1 MVSHAVVSA
10 AIAGSV
16 LSIIA
21 TSLVFGIT
29 VSCLIARKK
38 RQKDSF
44 TSSASVIPPVEQSSA
59 ADVEY
64 DVPLD
69 LPELRSQHFDTQ
81 DNVAYVKRMSQ
92 A

>member
-21 TSLVFGIT
+21 TSLIFGIT
-29 VSCLIARKK
+29 ASCLIARKK

-44 TSSASVIPPVEQSSA
+44 TSAGVNPPVEQSSA

-69 LPELRSQHFDTQ
+69 LPELRSQHIDTQ
-81 DNVAYVKRMSQ
+81 DNVAYGKRMSQ

>member
-16 LSIIA
+16 LC
-21 TSLVFGIT
+21 TSLILGIT
-29 VSCLIARKK
+29 ASCQIANKR
-38 RQKDSF
+38 RQKHSF
-44 TSSASVIPPVEQSSA
+44 TSAVVNPPVEQSSTT
-59 ADVEY
+59 DVEY

-69 LPELRSQHFDTQ
+69 LPELRSQHIDTQ

>member
-1 MVSHAVVSA
+1 MVSHTVVA

-16 LSIIA
+16 LYIIA
-21 TSLVFGIT
+21 TSLIFGIT
-29 VSCLIARKK
+29 ASCLIARKK

-44 TSSASVIPPVEQSSA
+44 TSAGVNPPVEQSSA

-69 LPELRSQHFDTQ
+69 LPELRSQHNIDTQ

>member
-1 MVSHAVVSA
+1 MVSA

-21 TSLVFGIT
+21 TSLIFGIT
-29 VSCLIARKK
+29 ANCLIARK
-38 RQKDSF
+38 RGQKDAF
-44 TSSASVIPPVEQSSA
+44 TSAGVNPPVEQSPA

-64 DVPLD
+64 DVPLN
-69 LPELRSQHFDTQ
+69 LLELRSQHIDTQ
-81 DNVAYVKRMSQ
+81 DNVAYVKSMIQ